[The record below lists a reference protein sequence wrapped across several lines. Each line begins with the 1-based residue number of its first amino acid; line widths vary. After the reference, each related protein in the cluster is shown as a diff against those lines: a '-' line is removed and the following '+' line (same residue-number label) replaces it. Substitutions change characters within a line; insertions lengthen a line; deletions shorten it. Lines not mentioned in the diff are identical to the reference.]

1 MERTRRKRGIAKL
14 LYFFKLILLLN
25 NVCLSLSL
33 PLCLSPSPRPPPP
46 LSPSLCRSLAL
57 NFCIW
62 MRAFV
67 CALLSLAGVCPQVDS
82 HTHTQTNIVR
92 QERERKRDRRV
103 CVCLYF
109 CPCVSVFLSVF
120 LYVFSKIP
128 DIFQEL
134 FVCLGSLEL
143 LFLCVFFFCFG
154 HL

>member
-1 MERTRRKRGIAKL
+1 
-14 LYFFKLILLLN
+14 
-25 NVCLSLSL
+25 
-33 PLCLSPSPRPPPP
+33 
-46 LSPSLCRSLAL
+46 
-57 NFCIW
+57 

-82 HTHTQTNIVR
+82 HTHTQTNIVRQERERERERETSVWDSHTQTNIVR